1 MLLNDIALDSALS
14 NNFKLS
20 FDAGYKCCFFF
31 YKNNDDMKD
40 LIHILLFKTWNVS
53 KTGTGKC
60 GI

>member
-1 MLLNDIALDSALS
+1 MLLNGIALDSALS

-20 FDAGYKCCFFF
+20 FDARYKSCSFHI
-31 YKNNDDMKD
+31 NDDDIKD

-60 GI
+60 EI